1 MSLLSPRLSPLA
13 LALSL
18 ALGAS
23 ASQAQTS
30 TELEL
35 MRRLD
40 QLSTELAKLKTE
52 LQTLQQKQAAAPAPA
67 PAAAPATSSAAAEA
81 ATRGN
86 GEPSTVISGYA
97 EINYNRPSN
106 SKDAQADLRRVVLG
120 YQHRFD
126 EKTKVVTEI
135 EIEHGIASASDGGEV
150 AIEQAYI
157 EHQINPL
164 FTLRGG
170 LFLMPVG
177 LLNENHEP
185 PNYYGVERNFV
196 ETAIIPSTW
205 REGGFQLVSN
215 LGSGLSLQAGISTGF
230 NLNKWDAASSEGR
243 ESPLGAIHQEMAQA
257 KAHDLAL
264 FGAANWRGLPGL
276 LLGASVFSGK
286 ATQRQ
291 TELESRISLWDV
303 HARWTPGRWDLS
315 AVYAKGTIS
324 NTAALNAPLV
334 GGDNLIPASFDG
346 WYAQAAYKLW
356 EQGSYRLSPFARWEQ
371 VNTARSYADL
381 GQGLTPAAAPTERIF
396 TVGANFRLTDGVVFK
411 ADLQRFR
418 ENKDMDRFNLGV
430 GWSF

>member
-1 MSLLSPRLSPLA
+1 MSILFPRLSPLA

-67 PAAAPATSSAAAEA
+67 PAPVSSSAAAEA
-81 ATRGN
+81 AARGN

-215 LGSGLSLQAGISTGF
+215 LGNGLSLQAGISTGF

-381 GQGLTPAAAPTERIF
+381 GQGLTPAAAPTERII

>member
-1 MSLLSPRLSPLA
+1 MSFLSPRLSPLA

-23 ASQAQTS
+23 SGQAQTS
-30 TELEL
+30 TELEM

-40 QLSTELAKLKTE
+40 QLSTELAKLKSE
-52 LQTLQQKQAAAPAPA
+52 LQTMQQKQAAAPAPA
-67 PAAAPATSSAAAEA
+67 PVTSIAVAEPAA
-81 ATRGN
+81 RGN
-86 GEPSTVISGYA
+86 GEPGTVISGYA

-135 EIEHGIASASDGGEV
+135 EVEHGIASASDGGEV

-185 PNYYGVERNFV
+185 PNFYGVERNFV

-205 REGGFQLVSN
+205 REGGFQLASN
-215 LGSGLSLQAGISTGF
+215 LDNGLSLQAGISTGF

-324 NTAALNAPLV
+324 NTAALNSSLV

-356 EQGSYRLSPFARWEQ
+356 EQGGYRLSPFARWEQ

-381 GQGLTPAAAPTERIF
+381 GQGLTPTAAPTERII